1 MNTSR
6 ERRTQTMKTYTK
18 TFQYKGQMINYYKKL
33 MADPKVVPYCTYYEV
48 NRGYVILYHYK
59 KG

>member
-1 MNTSR
+1 
-6 ERRTQTMKTYTK
+6 MKTYTK

-33 MADPKVVPYCTYYEV
+33 VADERVITYCTYYEA
-48 NRGYVILYHYK
+48 NKGYVILYSYR